1 LWELPC
7 NIQNPKD
14 MKEVYALVWDKD
26 IMGIYSCWTKANNYI
41 ERIEEKLDTTLFDV
55 QVIPLLI
62 DTDYHFDEITQK
74 ND

>member
-1 LWELPC
+1 
-7 NIQNPKD
+7 